1 MLDDPRFWL
10 LAVIVCGAF
19 AVEATTG
26 FGATVIAVTLGVHL
40 FPLDEL
46 LPVIVPLGLF
56 LSATIAWRER
66 AYIDW
71 PLLTRTILPLMGIGL
86 LIGIAIFERASNE
99 ALRRV
104 FGLFV
109 VILSALELWRRW
121 AAPKKPPEPLPPL
134 RTGATIL
141 GAGVIHGLFSSGGPL
156 LVYALSR
163 AQIPKRRFRATLSTV
178 WLVMG
183 SLLSL
188 AYTLNGH
195 LDADTLEATA
205 ALLPVLAIAW
215 LAGDW
220 LHHRLDEE
228 RFRVLVYGLLFV
240 AGLTNLF

>member
-56 LSATIAWRER
+56 LSATISWRER
-66 AYIDW
+66 AHIDW
-71 PLLTRTILPLMGIGL
+71 SLLLRQILPLMGFGL

-109 VILSALELWRRW
+109 VVLSALELWRRW
-121 AAPKKPPEPLPPL
+121 AAPKQPPEPLPPL
-134 RTGATIL
+134 RTGATIV
-141 GAGVIHGLFSSGGPL
+141 GAGVIHGLFSSG
-156 LVYALSR
+156 R
-163 AQIPKRRFRATLSTV
+163 AAPCSC
-178 WLVMG
+178 M
-183 SLLSL
+183 
-188 AYTLNGH
+188 H
-195 LDADTLEATA
+195 
-205 ALLPVLAIAW
+205 
-215 LAGDW
+215 
-220 LHHRLDEE
+220 
-228 RFRVLVYGLLFV
+228 
-240 AGLTNLF
+240 